1 MSRSTTKAVKFERTP
16 KLVDQVTK
24 FLNDQIAS
32 KVYEEGDKLPTENA
46 LVEQLGVS
54 RPVIREALSRLIYD
68 GILQSRQGSG
78 VIVADSANKITFRL
92 EPFDDSNVTESK
104 YLLELRAILEGDAA
118 FLAAKRRNTD
128 HIKDLEKC
136 LKKIQETSH
145 LAEQSVLED
154 IKFHEAIALASCN
167 PYFTDFIKFFRNR
180 LKPLFFKTHSIHLHG
195 DRWKFEDHNKIFQAI
210 LKKDS
215 EGARNAAIRH
225 IQAAASGLK
234 IKLFD

>member
-1 MSRSTTKAVKFERTP
+1 MSRTATKAVKFERTP

-24 FLNDQIAS
+24 FLNDQIEN

-68 GILQSRQGSG
+68 GILESRQGSG
-78 VIVADSANKITFRL
+78 VMVADSASKITFRL

-104 YLLELRAILEGDAA
+104 NLLELRAILEGDAA
-118 FLAAKRRNTD
+118 FLAAKRRNEG
-128 HIKDLEKC
+128 HLKDLEKC
-136 LKKIQETSH
+136 LKKIKETSH
-145 LAEQSVLED
+145 LDDQSVIED
-154 IKFHEAIALASCN
+154 IKFHESIAIASCN
-167 PYFTDFIKFFRNR
+167 PYLSDFIEFFRNR
-180 LKPLFFKTHSIHLHG
+180 LKPLFMKTHSIHLHG
-195 DRWKFEDHNKIFQAI
+195 DTWKFEDHNRIYQAI

-225 IQAAASGLK
+225 IQSAASGLK